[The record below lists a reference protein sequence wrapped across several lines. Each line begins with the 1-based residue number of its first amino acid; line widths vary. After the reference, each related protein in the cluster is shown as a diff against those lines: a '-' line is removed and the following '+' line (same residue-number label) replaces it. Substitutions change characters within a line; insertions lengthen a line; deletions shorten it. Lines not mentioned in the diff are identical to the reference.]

1 MASNSLLKDVLAV
14 IGVIALVLGFLKL
27 LFDVLPKLNFFK
39 SKFWKFLS
47 SKIKHRSLEKKA
59 IASNIENVIN
69 EVVTDL
75 RKELPSGWINK
86 VSIQWIDKEIRN
98 EVEDGELILRIKPM
112 ESQDQNLMNGVFLFF
127 TKALFPGTKE
137 IIPPTIRKAS
147 VLHLSRRT
155 ISKKQ
160 PYIMKKFEKD
170 FIEQSIQLDP
180 NIANYIGDYTNIDKY
195 GYFTGTYLREIHRIA
210 DNVRYTDMRSRIENE
225 FKNILAHIK
234 NFINSYPKTPDELW
248 YRKGESSSYAFL
260 LVAKPF
266 HSNIWPYL
274 KRAEEHYLNGIERL
288 YVMGVNQERRFVKKI
303 IKKITSETRYNLLEL
318 IELHKDYR
326 GESGGIG
333 AIFDAKALEKETED
347 IVDEFFDKKN
357 DSQ

>member
-1 MASNSLLKDVLAV
+1 MELLKDILAV
-14 IGVIALVLGFLKL
+14 IGGIALVLGFLRL
-27 LFDVLPKLNFFK
+27 LFDVLPKLNFLK

-69 EVVTDL
+69 EAVTDL

-86 VSIQWIDKEIRN
+86 VSIHWIDKEIRN
-98 EVEDGELILRIKPM
+98 EVEDEELILRIKPM

-137 IIPPTIRKAS
+137 VIPPTIRKAS
-147 VLHLSRRT
+147 VLHLSQRI

-160 PYIMKKFEKD
+160 PYIVKKFEKD
-170 FIEQSIQLDP
+170 FIEQSIESDP
-180 NIANYIGDYTNIDKY
+180 GIAGYIGDYAYIDKY
-195 GYFTGTYLREIHRIA
+195 GYFTSTYMREIHRIA
-210 DNVRYTDMRSRIENE
+210 DNARYTDMRSRIENE
-225 FKNILAHIK
+225 FKGILAHIK
-234 NFINSYPKTPDELW
+234 DFIDSYPNKTPRELW
-248 YRKGESSSYAFL
+248 HRKGESSSYAFL

-266 HSNIWPYL
+266 HPDISPYL
-274 KRAEEHYLNGIERL
+274 RRAEQHYLNGIERL
-288 YVMGVNQERRFVKKI
+288 YVMGVNQERRFVKRI
-303 IKKITSETRYNLLEL
+303 IKKIINETRYNLLEL

-333 AIFDAKALEKETED
+333 AIFDAKALERETED